1 MTALKFWSLLSTSE
15 YDLHSKSELIFNLTS
30 VSANR
35 LAKEE
40 ELMEFK
46 KKAEEM
52 EKENLDLATQLA
64 KKEADLD
71 VKTQEKEDI
80 EANLERTKE
89 KLETEVARHNELK
102 QRLSESDAK
111 FLDTNTKTNS
121 MNTNGPA
128 SMNGLKSIAAIPPPP
143 APPVAPPP
151 PPGPPPPPSLI
162 KTQNTKPSINK
173 KWVFLEFWYVVW
185 SFDRGIKYDRL

>member
-151 PPGPPPPPSLI
+151 PPRPPPPPSLI

-173 KWVFLEFWYVVW
+173 KGVVLEFWYG
-185 SFDRGIKYDRL
+185 GIKKERVYE